1 MKRRSGNGVE
11 PHVSP
16 EEQAVFSAVVTR
28 AEEHGKTVT
37 QLVLTS
43 NDLLFAIA
51 RAAAELDADEV
62 VFGRSAKYAPD
73 FQLESFALR
82 WGAVQ
87 PDASREIVARVVS
100 EHEDLR
106 FSVRAGAAGLST
118 QHSVLSTED

>member
-1 MKRRSGNGVE
+1 VTVKVERGPGANGTE
-11 PHVSP
+11 AHLSP
-16 EEQAVFSAVVTR
+16 DDQALFSAVVNR
-28 AEEHGKTVT
+28 AEEYGKTVT

-51 RAAAELDADEV
+51 RAAAELDANEV

-87 PDASREIVARVVS
+87 PDASREIIARVVS
-100 EHEDLR
+100 DQEDLR
-106 FSVRAGAAGLST
+106 FSV
-118 QHSVLSTED
+118 